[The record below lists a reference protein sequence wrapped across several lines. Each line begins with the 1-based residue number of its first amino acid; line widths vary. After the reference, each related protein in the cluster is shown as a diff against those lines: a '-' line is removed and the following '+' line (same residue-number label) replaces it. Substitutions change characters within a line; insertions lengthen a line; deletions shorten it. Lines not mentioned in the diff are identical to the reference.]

1 MNGKPIW
8 SFQDTSLLSSPWGAA
23 VSNQGFVF
31 VAGEQPHNIVV
42 ILPDG
47 NLSKE
52 EYQISSPRA
61 MCYDKTNNKILVCR
75 TDSKVSNRIGSCTN
89 KYRSHTYE
97 LL

>member
-61 MCYDKTNNKILVCR
+61 MCYDKDENKILVC
-75 TDSKVSNRIGSCTN
+75 
-89 KYRSHTYE
+89 H
-97 LL
+97 